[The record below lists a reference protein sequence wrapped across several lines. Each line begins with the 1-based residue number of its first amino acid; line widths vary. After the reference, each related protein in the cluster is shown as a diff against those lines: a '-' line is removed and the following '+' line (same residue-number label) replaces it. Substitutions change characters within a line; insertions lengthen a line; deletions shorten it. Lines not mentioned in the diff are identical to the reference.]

1 MENVITRIE
10 VDLYSPTSYE
20 VIKAQQGDSLSRI
33 VEIALLNK
41 GEPYVIPTHNVSIRL
56 EGHRGD
62 GSSFSKGS
70 NCTLKD
76 NIITVVL
83 DNDIL
88 FYSGTVEAKVVLY
101 ELPDDGTKR
110 ILSSIP
116 FRAHVQKNPCDKNNV
131 TMGNKSLIDDLIFD
145 FTNLEVAVNK
155 TITDEIDRATKAEKD
170 LDAKKVD
177 KTTIATSSTLGL
189 VKSGTDI
196 IVDSSGN
203 VSVKDN
209 SHKHTASN
217 ISDLTATASE
227 LNVLDGITSTTTE
240 LNKLHGTTATVDD
253 FNKLHDV
260 TASASELNIMD
271 GVTATTTELN
281 YVDGVTSNIQTQLN
295 SKQPNITGGATTITS
310 SNLTASR
317 ALISNSSGKVAVSDV
332 TSTELGYLDGVT
344 SNIQT
349 QLDAKAPLASP
360 TLTGTPKAPTASA
373 GTNSTQIAT
382 TAFVTTAVANGI
394 AASDAMIIK
403 GTIGTS
409 GTVTSLPT
417 TYKTGWTYRVV
428 TAGTYAGQVCEI
440 GDLIVALV
448 DRSGSG
454 NVDSDWCVA
463 QTNING
469 AITGIK
475 SGDAYISTSQSG
487 SVVTITHK
495 DVTRTNTTST
505 ASPSHGGTFTAVKT
519 VTSDAKGHVTGVDTE
534 TVTLPSAYTHPSY
547 TARTGVP
554 TANQTPA
561 FGGTF
566 SVSQPVSDA
575 TGHITAMNSRTITIP
590 SAVATTSSAGL
601 ESAADKT
608 KLDGIATGAEVNQN
622 AFSNVV
628 VGSTTISADSKTDS
642 LTLAGSNVTLTP
654 DATNDKVT
662 IGITKANVTSALG
675 YTPPTTNTTYGVA
688 TSSTLGLVKSGTDI
702 TVDSSGNVSV
712 NDDSHNH
719 VISNVDGLQTALD
732 GKAVKK
738 ELTSENLNDIKTPG
752 FYNAGGS
759 NSVTNKPSGVDHF
772 GLYVV
777 KRASGDY
784 YTQILIDNNKKQ
796 YRRHCENGTWGSWA
810 EDKLTDTN
818 TTYSAATTSA
828 SGLMTAAMV
837 TKLNGIATGA
847 NAYSH
852 PTSSGNKHIPSG
864 GSSGQILRWS
874 ADGTAVWGAD
884 NNTTYS
890 DMKGA
895 TSSAAG
901 THGLVPAPASGKQ
914 SSFLRGDGTW
924 AVPTDTNTHYAS
936 GTIVNNSTTAT
947 SNTSSALT
955 NGNVYLNHIEN
966 GAVKNSHKISG
977 SGATTVTTDS
987 SGNIIISSTDTNTTY
1002 SKLSQFTNDSGY
1014 ITGITKAMVTTA
1026 LGYTPPTTNTTYSKA
1041 TSSTLG
1047 LVKIGYTA
1055 SGKNYPVALNDSGQM
1070 YVNVPWTD
1078 NNTTYSNFVK
1088 SGSGAK
1094 AGLVPAPSTTAGTTK
1109 YLREDGTW
1117 AVPPDTNT
1125 TYTSLKNPYALTI
1138 QGNGT
1143 TLTNG
1148 TYDGSAAKT
1157 VNITPSSIGAAAS
1170 SHGTHVTYSTTKP
1183 VMDGTASVGTATTVA
1198 RSDHKHPTD
1207 TSRASTS
1214 SVLSTVAQC
1223 EASTTS
1229 TDIAG
1234 ASALAELNNSLIP
1247 SSKATITGNYG
1258 KIYYCKCGN
1267 VCTVSTDQQS
1277 GTFNSWTTYVLGTL
1291 PTGYRPIIEVYTG
1304 DTRIGNR
1311 ARADGIF
1318 NIRTDGTISI
1328 TFAQK
1333 QTILEQITITFVCS

>member
-1 MENVITRIE
+1 MNTVVKRIQI
-10 VDLYSPTSYE
+10 DLYSPTSYE

-203 VSVKDN
+203 VSVNDN
-209 SHKHTASN
+209 SHKHTVSN
-217 ISDLTATASE
+217 ISDLTVTASE
-227 LNVLDGITSTTTE
+227 LNVLDGITSTTAE
-240 LNKLHGTTATVDD
+240 LNKLHDTTATVDD
-253 FNKLHDV
+253 FNKLHGV

-295 SKQPNITGGATTITS
+295 
-310 SNLTASR
+310 
-317 ALISNSSGKVAVSDV
+317 
-332 TSTELGYLDGVT
+332 
-344 SNIQT
+344 
-349 QLDAKAPLASP
+349 AKAPLASP

-373 GTNSTQIAT
+373 GTNTTQIAT
-382 TAFVTTAVANGI
+382 TAFVQTAVSNLVNSAPETLDTLGEIADALKDNADIVDVLNESIATKANASDLTSHTSNTTA
-394 AASDAMIIK
+394 
-403 GTIGTS
+403 
-409 GTVTSLPT
+409 
-417 TYKTGWTYRVV
+417 
-428 TAGTYAGQVCEI
+428 
-440 GDLIVALV
+440 
-448 DRSGSG
+448 
-454 NVDSDWCVA
+454 
-463 QTNING
+463 
-469 AITGIK
+469 
-475 SGDAYISTSQSG
+475 
-487 SVVTITHK
+487 
-495 DVTRTNTTST
+495 
-505 ASPSHGGTFTAVKT
+505 
-519 VTSDAKGHVTGVDTE
+519 
-534 TVTLPSAYTHPSY
+534 
-547 TARTGVP
+547 
-554 TANQTPA
+554 
-561 FGGTF
+561 
-566 SVSQPVSDA
+566 
-575 TGHITAMNSRTITIP
+575 HITATERTNWNDANSKKHTHSNKSILDNTTA
-590 SAVATTSSAGL
+590 SYTTS
-601 ESAADKT
+601 DKT

-688 TSSTLGLVKSGTDI
+688 TSSSLGLVKSGTDI

-719 VISNVDGLQTALD
+719 TISNVDGLQTALD
-732 GKAVKK
+732 GKASSSHTHSSYVNQNAFSNVTVGSTTIAADTTTDT
-738 ELTSENLNDIKTPG
+738 LTLV
-752 FYNAGGS
+752 AGS
-759 NSVTNKPSGVDHF
+759 NVTITPDATN
-772 GLYVV
+772 
-777 KRASGDY
+777 
-784 YTQILIDNNKKQ
+784 
-796 YRRHCENGTWGSWA
+796 
-810 EDKLTDTN
+810 DKITISSTDTKY
-818 TTYSAATTSA
+818 T
-828 SGLMTAAMV
+828 
-837 TKLNGIATGA
+837 
-847 NAYSH
+847 H
-852 PTSSGNKHIPSG
+852 PTTSGNKHIPSG

-874 ADGTAVWGAD
+874 ANGTAVWGAD
-884 NNTTYS
+884 NNTTY
-890 DMKGA
+890 G
-895 TSSAAG
+895 
-901 THGLVPAPASGKQ
+901 V
-914 SSFLRGDGTW
+914 
-924 AVPTDTNTHYAS
+924 V
-936 GTIVNNSTTAT
+936 STTADGL
-947 SNTSSALT
+947 AP
-955 NGNVYLNHIEN
+955 
-966 GAVKNSHKISG
+966 KRDG
-977 SGATTVTTDS
+977 S
-987 SGNIIISSTDTNTTY
+987 
-1002 SKLSQFTNDSGY
+1002 
-1014 ITGITKAMVTTA
+1014 
-1026 LGYTPPTTNTTYSKA
+1026 
-1041 TSSTLG
+1041 
-1047 LVKIGYTA
+1047 
-1055 SGKNYPVALNDSGQM
+1055 
-1070 YVNVPWTD
+1070 
-1078 NNTTYSNFVK
+1078 
-1088 SGSGAK
+1088 
-1094 AGLVPAPSTTAGTTK
+1094 TTK
-1109 YLREDGTW
+1109 YLRADGTW

-1157 VNITPSSIGAAAS
+1157 VNITPASIGAAAS
-1170 SHGTHVTYSTTKP
+1170 SHGTHVSYGTSASALGTSSAGSATTVSRSDHVHALPALTSCSGTLTVAKGGTGATTAAGALTNLGLTATATELNVLDGITATTAELNYCDGVTSNIQTQLNGKANSSHGTHVTYSTTVP

-1229 TDIAG
+1229 TDIAS
-1234 ASALAELNNSLIP
+1234 AAALAGLSTEL
-1247 SSKATITGNYG
+1247 G
-1258 KIYYCKCGN
+1258 KTT
-1267 VCTVSTDQQS
+1267 TVNLVLSAKSIANGAKTS
-1277 GTFNSWTTYVLGTL
+1277 IGTFTVQPGVYIIDAFVRWFGNSNGFRSMNINTSSSPSYELSAFPESNIVSASGITYPITQHVNMTFNITTATTYHVLVFQNSGNAL
-1291 PTGYRPIIEVYTG
+1291 NMDYSQV
-1304 DTRIGNR
+1304 RI
-1311 ARADGIF
+1311 
-1318 NIRTDGTISI
+1318 T
-1328 TFAQK
+1328 K
-1333 QTILEQITITFVCS
+1333 LK

>member
-1 MENVITRIE
+1 MNTVVKRIQI
-10 VDLYSPTSYE
+10 DLYSPTSYE

-203 VSVKDN
+203 VSVNDN
-209 SHKHTASN
+209 SHKHTVSN
-217 ISDLTATASE
+217 ISDLTVTANE
-227 LNVLDGITSTTTE
+227 LNVLDGITSTTAE
-240 LNKLHGTTATVDD
+240 LNKLHDTTATVDD
-253 FNKLHDV
+253 FNKLHGV

-295 SKQPNITGGATTITS
+295 
-310 SNLTASR
+310 
-317 ALISNSSGKVAVSDV
+317 
-332 TSTELGYLDGVT
+332 
-344 SNIQT
+344 
-349 QLDAKAPLASP
+349 AKAPLASP

-373 GTNSTQIAT
+373 GTNTTQIAT
-382 TAFVTTAVANGI
+382 TAFVQTAVSNLVNSAPETLDTLGEIADALKDNADIVDVLNESIATKANASDLTSHTSNTTA
-394 AASDAMIIK
+394 
-403 GTIGTS
+403 
-409 GTVTSLPT
+409 
-417 TYKTGWTYRVV
+417 
-428 TAGTYAGQVCEI
+428 
-440 GDLIVALV
+440 
-448 DRSGSG
+448 
-454 NVDSDWCVA
+454 
-463 QTNING
+463 
-469 AITGIK
+469 
-475 SGDAYISTSQSG
+475 
-487 SVVTITHK
+487 
-495 DVTRTNTTST
+495 
-505 ASPSHGGTFTAVKT
+505 
-519 VTSDAKGHVTGVDTE
+519 
-534 TVTLPSAYTHPSY
+534 
-547 TARTGVP
+547 
-554 TANQTPA
+554 
-561 FGGTF
+561 
-566 SVSQPVSDA
+566 
-575 TGHITAMNSRTITIP
+575 HITATERTNWNDANSKKHTHSNKSILDNTTA
-590 SAVATTSSAGL
+590 SYTTS
-601 ESAADKT
+601 DKT

-688 TSSTLGLVKSGTDI
+688 TSSSLGLVKSGTDI

-719 VISNVDGLQTALD
+719 TISNVDGLQTALD
-732 GKAVKK
+732 GKASSSHTHSSYVNQNAFSNVTVGSTTIAADTTTDT
-738 ELTSENLNDIKTPG
+738 LTLV
-752 FYNAGGS
+752 AGS
-759 NSVTNKPSGVDHF
+759 NVTITPDATN
-772 GLYVV
+772 
-777 KRASGDY
+777 
-784 YTQILIDNNKKQ
+784 
-796 YRRHCENGTWGSWA
+796 
-810 EDKLTDTN
+810 DKITISSTDTKY
-818 TTYSAATTSA
+818 T
-828 SGLMTAAMV
+828 
-837 TKLNGIATGA
+837 
-847 NAYSH
+847 H
-852 PTSSGNKHIPSG
+852 PTTSGNKHIPSG

-884 NNTTYS
+884 NNTTY
-890 DMKGA
+890 G
-895 TSSAAG
+895 
-901 THGLVPAPASGKQ
+901 V
-914 SSFLRGDGTW
+914 
-924 AVPTDTNTHYAS
+924 V
-936 GTIVNNSTTAT
+936 STTADGL
-947 SNTSSALT
+947 AP
-955 NGNVYLNHIEN
+955 
-966 GAVKNSHKISG
+966 KRDG
-977 SGATTVTTDS
+977 S
-987 SGNIIISSTDTNTTY
+987 
-1002 SKLSQFTNDSGY
+1002 
-1014 ITGITKAMVTTA
+1014 
-1026 LGYTPPTTNTTYSKA
+1026 
-1041 TSSTLG
+1041 
-1047 LVKIGYTA
+1047 
-1055 SGKNYPVALNDSGQM
+1055 
-1070 YVNVPWTD
+1070 
-1078 NNTTYSNFVK
+1078 
-1088 SGSGAK
+1088 
-1094 AGLVPAPSTTAGTTK
+1094 TTK
-1109 YLREDGTW
+1109 YLRADGTW

-1157 VNITPSSIGAAAS
+1157 VNITPASIGAAAS
-1170 SHGTHVTYSTTKP
+1170 SHGTHVSYGTSASALGTSSAGSATTVSRSDHVHALPALTSCSGTLTVAKGGTGATTAAGALTNLGLTATATELNVLDGITATTAELNYCDGVTSNIQTQLNGKANSSHGTHVTYSTTVP

-1229 TDIAG
+1229 TDIAS
-1234 ASALAELNNSLIP
+1234 AAALAGLSTEL
-1247 SSKATITGNYG
+1247 G
-1258 KIYYCKCGN
+1258 KTT
-1267 VCTVSTDQQS
+1267 TVNLVLSAKSIANGVKTS
-1277 GTFNSWTTYVLGTL
+1277 IGTFTVQPGVYIIDAFVRWFGNSNGFRSMNINTSSSPSYELSAFPESNIVSASGITYPITQRVNMTFNITTATTYHVLVFQNSGNAL
-1291 PTGYRPIIEVYTG
+1291 NMDYSQV
-1304 DTRIGNR
+1304 RI
-1311 ARADGIF
+1311 
-1318 NIRTDGTISI
+1318 T
-1328 TFAQK
+1328 K
-1333 QTILEQITITFVCS
+1333 LK